1 MANRKKS
8 PASRSPRAN
17 RSATKSKPAGG
28 KAASKNGPSRPGNSR
43 SAAVQPQ
50 ATTGFTTKQTNGQ
63 RVATPEDSGLT
74 RKDIELFEQ
83 ALLQKR
89 AQLLGDVTTLHNDA
103 LGKNRQDAAG
113 DLSSMP
119 IHMADLGTDNYEQE
133 FTLGLIEG
141 ERAVLR
147 EIEEALERIRHG
159 NFGLCLAT
167 GKAIGKARLRAK
179 PWAKYCYEYTLAQE
193 RGRGRRI

>member
-1 MANRKKS
+1 MPSRKK
-8 PASRSPRAN
+8 AAV
-17 RSATKSKPAGG
+17 SKPA
-28 KAASKNGPSRPGNSR
+28 KKRPGPAKTGSGRVSR
-43 SAAVQPQ
+43 A
-50 ATTGFTTKQTNGQ
+50 ATTRRPRAAGGRAAGSQPIDLKSVTAKASNGEPHL
-63 RVATPEDSGLT
+63 AADSGLT
-74 RKDIELFEQ
+74 RKDIEAFEQ

-133 FTLGLIEG
+133 FTLGLLEG

-147 EIEEALERIRHG
+147 EIDDALERIRKG
-159 NFGLCLAT
+159 SYGLCLAT
-167 GKAIGKARLRAK
+167 GKPIGKARLKAT
-179 PWAKYCYEYTLAQE
+179 PWAKYSYEYTLAQE
-193 RGRGRRI
+193 RGRARRI